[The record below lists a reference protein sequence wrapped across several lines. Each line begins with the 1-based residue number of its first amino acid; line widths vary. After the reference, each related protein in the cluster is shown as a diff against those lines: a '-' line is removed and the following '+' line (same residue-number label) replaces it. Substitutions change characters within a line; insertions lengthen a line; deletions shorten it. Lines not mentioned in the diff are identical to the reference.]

1 MPAKLQALLYLLLL
15 FSSSSSSSSCWNLK
29 SLNCR
34 RNREHWSWTYS
45 NRESREKV
53 EREIIDDLVLVPFVE
68 LLKSLCWEGELTD
81 NEHNTQ
87 TENRREIENAREKWE
102 REFFVVVVLLFLLE
116 LFKSLILQAG
126 EQGELADHEH
136 NSDREDVSREEKW
149 ERQER
154 HVKDV
159 KKMERAR
166 EGEQTV
172 LGERLG
178 VEGGRGGGRD
188 QREREEEERER
199 SKR

>member
-1 MPAKLQALLYLLLL
+1 LQA
-15 FSSSSSSSSCWNLK
+15 
-29 SLNCR
+29 
-34 RNREHWSWTYS
+34 E
-45 NRESREKV
+45 
-53 EREIIDDLVLVPFVE
+53 
-68 LLKSLCWEGELTD
+68 
-81 NEHNTQ
+81 
-87 TENRREIENAREKWE
+87 
-102 REFFVVVVLLFLLE
+102 
-116 LFKSLILQAG
+116 

-136 NSDREDVSREEKW
+136 NSDRKNVSREEKW

-178 VEGGRGGGRD
+178 MEGGGRKRP

-199 SKR
+199 NKR